1 MRFLTTVAV
10 AGTALAI
17 AGTGAAAS
25 PDGYQPQLRQPAQP
39 DGYQPQLREGAASGI
54 GAAALHPDSRAVRPG
69 VVAETEPLTEDGFGF
84 SWSSGVI
91 GALGAWMVA
100 VLAVV
105 AASAMRERRRLVL
118 R

>member
-1 MRFLTTVAV
+1 MRLITALAV
-10 AGTALAI
+10 AATALAI
-17 AGTGAAAS
+17 AGTGAAAI

-39 DGYQPQLREGAASGI
+39 DGYQPQLRVGAASGI
-54 GAAALHPDSRAVRPG
+54 AAAALHPDSRAVRPG
-69 VVAETEPLTEDGFGF
+69 VVAETAPITENGLGF
-84 SWSSGVI
+84 SWASGVI
-91 GALGAWMVA
+91 GALGAWFVA